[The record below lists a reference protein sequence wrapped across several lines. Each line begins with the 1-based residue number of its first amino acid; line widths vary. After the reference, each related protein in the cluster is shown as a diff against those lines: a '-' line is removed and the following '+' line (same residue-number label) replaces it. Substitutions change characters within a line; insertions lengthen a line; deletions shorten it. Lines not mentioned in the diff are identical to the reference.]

1 VRAARSGSAWARA
14 IAVGG
19 AWLAAHCP
27 SRRCLAH
34 RRLCSSKRLLLLT
47 HAGKLWCAEANQGQH
62 GRSDITDTGSV
73 MLLCCAVLCCAA
85 AYLPTSADWL
95 PGNDLCP
102 HAYVMRTDMVPA
114 ARCAHSAGAPRA
126 PLGTVCPR
134 PALRQAAP
142 QHCAARSRPARLR
155 HACASSTSRTGR
167 RGDSARRRRVSCRTW
182 RHASAPPP
190 ACSTSPAWWS
200 TSRSKGG
207 RWRQA
212 GKQRRRVCQQPL
224 SQRWLPSCSASSGW
238 PPGRRQQPRGRPGW
252 PRSGQQRQL
261 WRRPRCAGGRGHA
274 GCTAAAGRTAAA
286 ACSRRQRPAAR
297 R

>member
-1 VRAARSGSAWARA
+1 
-14 IAVGG
+14 
-19 AWLAAHCP
+19 
-27 SRRCLAH
+27 
-34 RRLCSSKRLLLLT
+34 
-47 HAGKLWCAEANQGQH
+47 
-62 GRSDITDTGSV
+62 
-73 MLLCCAVLCCAA
+73 LCCAVLCCAA